1 MFDMMKFLELKDKER
16 LAAVSPPPQEAIPEA
31 PKAPRI
37 PLRTVGNVQA
47 SAEAQRIFDPAMPRT
62 QPKIKA
68 PTAAQMGTGTTAA
81 LGTGG
86 NWGAPD
92 EK

>member
-1 MFDMMKFLELKDKER
+1 MFDIMKFLELKDRER
-16 LAAVSPPPQEAIPEA
+16 LAAVAPPKEIKIPEA
-31 PKAPRI
+31 PKAPRT
-37 PLRTVGNVQA
+37 PLRTIGNVQA

-62 QPKIKA
+62 QPIKA